1 MREKE
6 KIKGVTG
13 SKEQETAGV
22 SPWMLSLLDE
32 LGPEKKT
39 PRWTYSFAGLS
50 FELVEGTQS
59 VWYDRIKS

>member
-6 KIKGVTG
+6 KIKGVTVF
-13 SKEQETAGV
+13 KEQETAGV
-22 SPWMLSLLDE
+22 SPWMLSLRDE
-32 LGPEKKT
+32 LGPEKKA

>member
-6 KIKGVTG
+6 KIKGVTVF
-13 SKEQETAGV
+13 KELETAGV
-22 SPWMLSLLDE
+22 S
-32 LGPEKKT
+32 
-39 PRWTYSFAGLS
+39 RWGYSFASLS